1 MDKNFEKELLKKFDT
16 VIKLLTISSLKDET
30 QLQKIKILSSAGL
43 PPKDI
48 ADLLGTSSNTV
59 SVALHKLKN
68 KSKENT
74 SKKED
79 FSDNETNTTNQEESS
94 LNEKT

>member
-1 MDKNFEKELLKKFDT
+1 MDNNFEKELLKKIDT
-16 VIKLLTISSLKDET
+16 IIKLLTISSLKDET
-30 QLQKIKILSSAGL
+30 QLQKIKVLNSAGL

-68 KSKENT
+68 KSSPKEAT
-74 SKKED
+74 SKKEE
-79 FSDNETNTTNQEESS
+79 FSDTETNQSNP
-94 LNEKT
+94 L

>member
-1 MDKNFEKELLKKFDT
+1 MDKNFEKELLKKMDT

-30 QLQKIKILSSAGL
+30 QLQKIKILNSAGL
-43 PPKDI
+43 PPKNI

-68 KSKENT
+68 KSSTKEPVP
-74 SKKED
+74 KKEEV
-79 FSDNETNTTNQEESS
+79 SNGSNITNQEV
-94 LNEKT
+94 